1 MRSLYHF
8 PLDPASRQ
16 ARIAL
21 AEKKLK
27 VRLLH
32 IDPWTPDEKFLQI
45 TAEGTPP
52 TLIDIIPGGEVYI
65 SGSRAICEYAN
76 DGSPRHP
83 LLPEDRAERAEAR
96 RIADWFEKKFSAEV
110 NAYIL
115 FEKIE
120 KSLTGNGTADPQTLR
135 EGRDHL
141 TFHLNYMTW
150 LLERRDW
157 LSGGTFTLADIA
169 GAAHLSCLDF
179 LGEIRWR
186 DWPDVKRWYQTIK
199 SRPSFQPL
207 LNDNISGLRAARH
220 YRDLDF

>member
-32 IDPWTPDEKFLQI
+32 IDPWTPDEKFLQT

-83 LLPEDRAERAEAR
+83 LLPEDRAV
-96 RIADWFEKKFSAEV
+96 S
-110 NAYIL
+110 Y
-115 FEKIE
+115 
-120 KSLTGNGTADPQTLR
+120 T
-135 EGRDHL
+135 HL
-141 TFHLNYMTW
+141 TL
-150 LLERRDW
+150 
-157 LSGGTFTLADIA
+157 
-169 GAAHLSCLDF
+169 
-179 LGEIRWR
+179 
-186 DWPDVKRWYQTIK
+186 PTIC
-199 SRPSFQPL
+199 SV
-207 LNDNISGLRAARH
+207 
-220 YRDLDF
+220 

>member
-1 MRSLYHF
+1 MSGQFLVLPDCRTSVSYTHLRAHETRHD
-8 PLDPASRQ
+8 L
-16 ARIAL
+16 
-21 AEKKLK
+21 
-27 VRLLH
+27 VCRLL
-32 IDPWTPDEKFLQI
+32 L
-45 TAEGTPP
+45 
-52 TLIDIIPGGEVYI
+52 
-65 SGSRAICEYAN
+65 
-76 DGSPRHP
+76 
-83 LLPEDRAERAEAR
+83 
-96 RIADWFEKKFSAEV
+96 EKKFSAEV

-141 TFHLNYMTW
+141 NFHLNYMTW

-179 LGEIRWR
+179 LGEIQWR

-207 LNDNISGLRAARH
+207 LHDNISGLRAARH